1 MIPLARV
8 KLGAAARTSLAA
20 ERSADGAPSL
30 GATLA
35 LVDGAL
41 LVPQSTM
48 HLMGVHAG
56 QRVWV
61 TDEARSW
68 HALVHLW
75 PADKLVKTGC
85 RLLLPS
91 HDSSPLQDGSRALVQ
106 PLLQPIYRATAV
118 HLRPLANSA
127 AAAPLLRDQGAISS
141 KLRQLVTLLLSTV
154 LASRDVFVGDEVC
167 VAQFEQEFTFRVTAV
182 DSADGKR
189 TSEQQQQQPPGEG
202 AATALPQLFTV
213 SSSTRVLV
221 STPAASSPAASADS
235 SASAF
240 IPRDIIDSSAIG
252 GLEKQIEKLNEMI
265 QCVVD
270 PRAVEYFE
278 SMNMKPPKGVLLYG
292 PPGTGKTLL
301 ARSVAQQS
309 SMSFYVINGPEIVSK
324 YVGES
329 EEKLSSVFALARR
342 NAPSIIFIDEI
353 DSLCPKRE
361 ESTDVLQ
368 QRIVGSLLTLMDGNS
383 GTQSGTGEDG
393 SPSSSV
399 NDRVFVIGATNRPD
413 AIDVAMRR
421 SGRFDSELE
430 IGIPNA
436 DQRGDI
442 LTKIL
447 MNMPHMLT
455 DEEIARV
462 ASVTHGFVGAD
473 LKALCREAG
482 LAALAR
488 IQLQEGWVDKVQTQ
502 LQQRS
507 PSAVSSSAPPA
518 LCLTHADFARA
529 LPSVKPS
536 AMRSLVVDVPKVKW
550 SDVGGQEDVKQRL
563 KEAVE
568 WPLKHPERY
577 LQFGIDPPKGILLYG
592 PPGTGKTLL
601 AKALANEAS
610 HNFIAVK
617 GPELFSKYVGESEKA
632 LREVF
637 SKARANAPSIIFFD
651 EIDSI
656 AARRGEGGGGE
667 GGERVAHRVL
677 TQLLTEMDGIA
688 PLKQVTILA
697 ATNRP
702 DIIDPALLRPGRID
716 RILYVAPPDEAS
728 CAAMLKIEFKRIG
741 TAADGLDVAS
751 LAQECA
757 NRGLSGAEISALC
770 REAGMAAMED
780 DLHAKAL
787 TQKNFDTAFTR
798 VTPGITTQMLQFY
811 RDYAARATVASV

>member
-48 HLMGVHAG
+48 HLMGIHAG

-189 TSEQQQQQPPGEG
+189 TSEQQQQQQPTGEG
-202 AATALPQLFTV
+202 AAAAQPQLFAV

-221 STPAASSPAASADS
+221 STPSSPANS
-235 SASAF
+235 SASSASV
-240 IPRDIIDSSAIG
+240 IDSSMIG
-252 GLEKQIEKLNEMI
+252 GLKKEIAALNEMI
-265 QCVVD
+265 QSVVD
-270 PRAVEYFE
+270 PRKYEDFKNR
-278 SMNMKPPKGVLLYG
+278 NMKPPKGALLYG

-329 EEKLSSVFALARR
+329 EEKLSSVFALAKR

-361 ESTDVLQ
+361 KSTDALLQ
-368 QRIVGSLLTLMDGNS
+368 RRIVGVLLTLMDGHS
-383 GTQSGTGEDG
+383 GENATNNGCGPPG
-393 SPSSSV
+393 SSTY
-399 NDRVFVIGATNRPD
+399 DRVFVIGATNRPD
-413 AIDVAMRR
+413 AIDVALRR
-421 SGRFDSELE
+421 SGRFDKELE

-436 DQRGDI
+436 DQRSDI

-447 MNMPHMLT
+447 TSMPHTLT
-455 DEEIARV
+455 DEEIAQV

-488 IQLQEGWVDKVQTQ
+488 FQLQEGWVDKVQTQ
-502 LQQRS
+502 LQQQS
-507 PSAVSSSAPPA
+507 LSAVSATSSSGSSTAPTPPA
-518 LCLTHADFARA
+518 LCLTHADFLHA

-568 WPLKHPERY
+568 WPLKARPFWPRRW
-577 LQFGIDPPKGILLYG
+577 QM
-592 PPGTGKTLL
+592 
-601 AKALANEAS
+601 S
-610 HNFIAVK
+610 AVRT
-617 GPELFSKYVGESEKA
+617 S
-632 LREVF
+632 LR
-637 SKARANAPSIIFFD
+637 
-651 EIDSI
+651 
-656 AARRGEGGGGE
+656 
-667 GGERVAHRVL
+667 
-677 TQLLTEMDGIA
+677 
-688 PLKQVTILA
+688 
-697 ATNRP
+697 
-702 DIIDPALLRPGRID
+702 
-716 RILYVAPPDEAS
+716 
-728 CAAMLKIEFKRIG
+728 
-741 TAADGLDVAS
+741 
-751 LAQECA
+751 
-757 NRGLSGAEISALC
+757 
-770 REAGMAAMED
+770 
-780 DLHAKAL
+780 
-787 TQKNFDTAFTR
+787 
-798 VTPGITTQMLQFY
+798 
-811 RDYAARATVASV
+811 